1 MAKRT
6 KATKATNARA
16 SQRRKGLRPGEY
28 RKRSTVFVERLR
40 SADEKAQYIT
50 DDMYT
55 TDAYIVI
62 THRDDGQWIH
72 TVELRGE
79 MMRLPGKVV
88 ERIQAQKDSIITEQR
103 SDRAKVRH
111 ETLAAQAQADQDE
124 AEVERAADLEGL

>member
-1 MAKRT
+1 MVKRT
-6 KATKATNARA
+6 TKVTKPRA

-40 SADEKAQYIT
+40 TSDEQAQYVT

-62 THRDDGQWIH
+62 SHREDGQWTH

-88 ERIQAQKDSIITEQR
+88 ERIQDQKDSIVKEQR
-103 SDRAKVRH
+103 SDRAKQRH
-111 ETLAAQAQADQDE
+111 ETLAAQAKADQDE

>member
-6 KATKATNARA
+6 TKVTKPRA

-40 SADEKAQYIT
+40 TSDEQAQYVT

-55 TDAYIVI
+55 TDSYIVI
-62 THRDDGQWIH
+62 SHRENGQWTH

-79 MMRLPGKVV
+79 MMRLPGKVI
-88 ERIQAQKDSIITEQR
+88 ERIENQKTAIIKEQR
-103 SDRAKVRH
+103 SDRAKQRH
-111 ETLAAQAQADQDE
+111 ETLAAQAKADQDE
-124 AEVERAADLEGL
+124 AEAERATDLEGL

>member
-6 KATKATNARA
+6 TKVAKPRA

-40 SADEKAQYIT
+40 SSDEQAQYIT

-62 THRDDGQWIH
+62 SHREDGQWTH

-79 MMRLPGKVV
+79 MMRLPGKVI
-88 ERIQAQKDSIITEQR
+88 ERIENQKAAIVKEQR
-103 SDRAKVRH
+103 SDRAKERH
-111 ETLAAQAQADQDE
+111 EILVAQDQADQDE
-124 AEVERAADLEGL
+124 AEAERAADLKGL

>member
-6 KATKATNARA
+6 TKVTKPRA

-40 SADEKAQYIT
+40 TADEKAQYIT

-62 THRDDGQWIH
+62 SHREDGQWVH
-72 TVELRGE
+72 TVELHGE
-79 MMRLPGKVV
+79 MMRLPGKVI
-88 ERIQAQKDSIITEQR
+88 ERIENQKAAIIKEQR
-103 SDRAKVRH
+103 SDRAIERH
-111 ETLAAQAQADQDE
+111 ETLAAKAQADQDE
-124 AEVERAADLEGL
+124 AEAERAADLEGL

>member
-6 KATKATNARA
+6 TKVTKPRA

-40 SADEKAQYIT
+40 TSDEQAQYIT

-62 THRDDGQWIH
+62 SHREDGQWTH
-72 TVELRGE
+72 TVELHGE
-79 MMRLPGKVV
+79 MMRLPGKVI
-88 ERIQAQKDSIITEQR
+88 ERIENQKAAIIKEQR
-103 SDRAKVRH
+103 SDRAKQRH
-111 ETLAAQAQADQDE
+111 ETLAAQAKADQDE
-124 AEVERAADLEGL
+124 AEAERAADLEGL

>member
-6 KATKATNARA
+6 TKVTKPRA

-40 SADEKAQYIT
+40 TADEKAQYIT

-62 THRDDGQWIH
+62 THREDGQWVH
-72 TVELRGE
+72 TVELHGE
-79 MMRLPGKVV
+79 MMRLPGKVA
-88 ERIQAQKDSIITEQR
+88 ERIQGQKDSIIKEQR
-103 SDRAKVRH
+103 SDRAKQRH
-111 ETLAAQAQADQDE
+111 ETLAAQAKADQDE
-124 AEVERAADLEGL
+124 AEAERATDLEGL

>member
-6 KATKATNARA
+6 TKVTKPRA

-40 SADEKAQYIT
+40 TADEKAQYIT

-62 THRDDGQWIH
+62 THREDGQWVH
-72 TVELRGE
+72 TVELHGE
-79 MMRLPGKVV
+79 MMRLPGKVI
-88 ERIQAQKDSIITEQR
+88 ERIENQKAAIIKEQR
-103 SDRAKVRH
+103 SDRAIERH
-111 ETLAAQAQADQDE
+111 ETLAAKAQADQDE
-124 AEVERAADLEGL
+124 AEAERATDLEGL

>member
-6 KATKATNARA
+6 TKVTKPRA

-40 SADEKAQYIT
+40 TSDEQAQYVT

-62 THRDDGQWIH
+62 SHREDGQWTH

-88 ERIQAQKDSIITEQR
+88 ERIQGQKDSIVKEQR
-103 SDRAKVRH
+103 SDRAKQRH
-111 ETLAAQAQADQDE
+111 ETLAAQAKADQDE

>member
-6 KATKATNARA
+6 TKVTKPRA

-40 SADEKAQYIT
+40 TSDEQAQYIT

-62 THRDDGQWIH
+62 SHREDGQWTH
-72 TVELRGE
+72 TVELHGE
-79 MMRLPGKVV
+79 MMRLPGKVI
-88 ERIQAQKDSIITEQR
+88 ERIENQKAAIIKEQR
-103 SDRAKVRH
+103 SDRAIERH
-111 ETLAAQAQADQDE
+111 ETLAAKAQADQDE
-124 AEVERAADLEGL
+124 AEAERAADLEGL

>member
-1 MAKRT
+1 MVKRT
-6 KATKATNARA
+6 TKVTKPRA

-40 SADEKAQYIT
+40 TSDEQAQYVT

-62 THRDDGQWIH
+62 THREDGQWTH
-72 TVELRGE
+72 TVELHGE
-79 MMRLPGKVV
+79 MMRLPGKVA
-88 ERIQAQKDSIITEQR
+88 ERIQGQKDSIIKEQR
-103 SDRAKVRH
+103 SDRAKERH
-111 ETLAAQAQADQDE
+111 ETLAAQAKADQDE

>member
-6 KATKATNARA
+6 TKVTKPRA

-40 SADEKAQYIT
+40 TADEQAQYIT

-62 THRDDGQWIH
+62 SHREDGQWTH
-72 TVELRGE
+72 TVELHGE
-79 MMRLPGKVV
+79 MMRLPGKVI
-88 ERIQAQKDSIITEQR
+88 ERIENQKAAIIKEQR
-103 SDRAKVRH
+103 SDRAIERH
-111 ETLAAQAQADQDE
+111 ETLVAKAQADQDE
-124 AEVERAADLEGL
+124 AEAERAADLEGL

>member
-6 KATKATNARA
+6 TKVTKPRA

-40 SADEKAQYIT
+40 TSDEQAQYIT

-62 THRDDGQWIH
+62 SHREDGQWTH
-72 TVELRGE
+72 TVELHGE
-79 MMRLPGKVV
+79 MMRLPGKVI
-88 ERIQAQKDSIITEQR
+88 ERIENQKAAIIKEQR
-103 SDRAKVRH
+103 SDRAKQRH
-111 ETLAAQAQADQDE
+111 ETLAAKAQADQDE
-124 AEVERAADLEGL
+124 AEAERAADLEGL

>member
-6 KATKATNARA
+6 TKVTKPRA

-40 SADEKAQYIT
+40 TADEKARYVE
-50 DDMYT
+50 DNLYT

-62 THRDDGQWIH
+62 THREDGQWVH
-72 TVELRGE
+72 TVELHGE

-88 ERIQAQKDSIITEQR
+88 ERIQGQKDSIIKEQR
-103 SDRAKVRH
+103 SDRAKERH
-111 ETLAAQAQADQDE
+111 ETLVAKAQADQDE
-124 AEVERAADLEGL
+124 AEAERAADLEGL

>member
-6 KATKATNARA
+6 TKVTKPRA

-40 SADEKAQYIT
+40 TADEQARYVE
-50 DDMYT
+50 DNLYT

-62 THRDDGQWIH
+62 THREDGQWVH
-72 TVELRGE
+72 TVELHGE

-88 ERIQAQKDSIITEQR
+88 ERIQGQKDSIIKEQR
-103 SDRAKVRH
+103 SDRAKERH
-111 ETLAAQAQADQDE
+111 ETLVAKAQADQDE
-124 AEVERAADLEGL
+124 AEAERAADLEGL

>member
-1 MAKRT
+1 MVKRT
-6 KATKATNARA
+6 TKVTKPRA

-40 SADEKAQYIT
+40 TSDEQAQYVT

-62 THRDDGQWIH
+62 SHREDGQWTH

-79 MMRLPGKVV
+79 MMRLPGKVG
-88 ERIQAQKDSIITEQR
+88 ERIQGQKDSIVKEQR
-103 SDRAKVRH
+103 SDRAKQRH
-111 ETLAAQAQADQDE
+111 ETLAAQAKADQDE

>member
-6 KATKATNARA
+6 TKVTKPRA

-40 SADEKAQYIT
+40 TADEQARYVE
-50 DDMYT
+50 DNLYT

-62 THRDDGQWIH
+62 THREDGQWVH
-72 TVELRGE
+72 TVELHGE

-88 ERIQAQKDSIITEQR
+88 ERIQGQKDSIIKEQR
-103 SDRAKVRH
+103 SDRAKQRH
-111 ETLAAQAQADQDE
+111 ETLVAKAQADQDE
-124 AEVERAADLEGL
+124 AEAERNADLEGL

>member
-6 KATKATNARA
+6 TKVTKPRA

-40 SADEKAQYIT
+40 TSDEQAQYVT

-62 THRDDGQWIH
+62 SHREDGQWTH

-88 ERIQAQKDSIITEQR
+88 ERIQDQKDSIVKEQR
-103 SDRAKVRH
+103 SDRAKQRH
-111 ETLAAQAQADQDE
+111 ETLAAQAKADQDE

>member
-6 KATKATNARA
+6 TKVTKPRA

-40 SADEKAQYIT
+40 TADEQARYVE
-50 DDMYT
+50 DNLYT

-62 THRDDGQWIH
+62 SHREEGQWVH
-72 TVELRGE
+72 TVELHGE

-88 ERIQAQKDSIITEQR
+88 ERIQGQKDSIIKEQR
-103 SDRAKVRH
+103 SDRAKERH
-111 ETLAAQAQADQDE
+111 ETLVAKAQADQDE
-124 AEVERAADLEGL
+124 AEAERAADLEGL

>member
-6 KATKATNARA
+6 TKATKPRA

-40 SADEKAQYIT
+40 TSDEQAQYIT

-62 THRDDGQWIH
+62 SHREDGQWTH
-72 TVELRGE
+72 TVELHGE
-79 MMRLPGKVV
+79 MMRLPGKVI
-88 ERIQAQKDSIITEQR
+88 ERIENQKAAIIKEQR
-103 SDRAKVRH
+103 SDRAIERH
-111 ETLAAQAQADQDE
+111 ETLAAKAQADQDE
-124 AEVERAADLEGL
+124 AEAERAADLEGL

>member
-6 KATKATNARA
+6 TKVTKPRA

-40 SADEKAQYIT
+40 TTDEKAQYIT

-62 THRDDGQWIH
+62 THREAGQWVH
-72 TVELRGE
+72 TVELHGE
-79 MMRLPGKVV
+79 MMRLPGKVA
-88 ERIQAQKDSIITEQR
+88 ERIQGQKDSIIKEQR
-103 SDRAKVRH
+103 SDRAKQRH
-111 ETLAAQAQADQDE
+111 ETLAAQAKADQDE
-124 AEVERAADLEGL
+124 AEAERAADLEGL

>member
-6 KATKATNARA
+6 TKVTKPRA

-40 SADEKAQYIT
+40 TADEQARYVE
-50 DDMYT
+50 DNLYT

-62 THRDDGQWIH
+62 THREDGQWIH
-72 TVELRGE
+72 TVELHGE

-88 ERIQAQKDSIITEQR
+88 ERSQGQKDSIVKEQR
-103 SDRAKVRH
+103 SDRAKERH
-111 ETLAAQAQADQDE
+111 ETLVAKAQADQDE
-124 AEVERAADLEGL
+124 AEAERAADLEGL